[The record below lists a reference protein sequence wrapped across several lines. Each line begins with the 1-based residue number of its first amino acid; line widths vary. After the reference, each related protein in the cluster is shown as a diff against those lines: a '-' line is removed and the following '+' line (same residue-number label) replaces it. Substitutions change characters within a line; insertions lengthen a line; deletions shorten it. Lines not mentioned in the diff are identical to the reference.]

1 MKPMKAPIAL
11 LALFTILNVQPVI
24 AGDTLGKVLAI
35 DKEKQLVTIDG
46 AVFAI
51 MPDALTN
58 DDTLQSLR
66 PGTVV
71 QYSER
76 GGRITSITPMKH
88 LRDVPQ

>member
-1 MKPMKAPIAL
+1 MKSLKAPIAL
-11 LALFTILNVQPVI
+11 LAFVI
-24 AGDTLGKVLAI
+24 VMASQAALAGDTLGKVLAI
-35 DKEKQLVTIDG
+35 DKEKKQVTIDG
-46 AVFAI
+46 AVFVV
-51 MPDALTN
+51 MPDALSN
-58 DDTLQSLR
+58 GSTLESLR